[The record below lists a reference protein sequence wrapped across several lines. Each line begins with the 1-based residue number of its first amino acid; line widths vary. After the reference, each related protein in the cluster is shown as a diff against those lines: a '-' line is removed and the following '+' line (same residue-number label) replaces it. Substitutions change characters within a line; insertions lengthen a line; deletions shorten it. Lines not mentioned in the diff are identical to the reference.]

1 MVDMDPMDRAV
12 HWRWFLAHF
21 LFVLVAWTLFIKYL
35 FPIAVAL
42 SSGTPWHSHVY
53 WDLWPLAHLWLGWA
67 LLRQPGYLR
76 ILAIAMAAI
85 EIVIIVT
92 KFALF
97 LAEPQWDIWRTNW
110 FVNKVFVL
118 SYFVLVLATAVARPR
133 ALSAQPRDSREYA
146 DGAYK

>member
-1 MVDMDPMDRAV
+1 MAETAQIDRQM

-42 SSGTPWHSHVY
+42 SSGASWDSHVY
-53 WDLWPLAHLWLGWA
+53 WDLWPVAHLWLGWA

-76 ILAIAMAAI
+76 TLAIVMSVA
-85 EIVIIVT
+85 EIVIVVT

-97 LAEPQWDIWRTNW
+97 LAEPEWDIWRTNW

-118 SYFVLVLATAVARPR
+118 ACFILVLATALARPR
-133 ALSAQPRDSREYA
+133 ALSAQ
-146 DGAYK
+146 